1 MSHRTALITGAAK
14 RVGAA
19 IAREL
24 HSAGLQVVIHYHH
37 SAAAANALAAE
48 LNDKRPESAW
58 LLQADLADSQALPDV
73 VDSAITCNG
82 RLDVLINNASVFY
95 PTPLEAIDDDSWS
108 DMMNVNL
115 RAPLLLARHA
125 AAQLRAN
132 QGCIINLTDIHG
144 ERPLSEHT
152 LYSTSKAGLIM
163 LTKALAKEM
172 APDVRVNAVSPGAVL
187 WPRTMTAETQQ
198 AILSRIALNRR
209 GNPEDV
215 ARAVLFLIRDA
226 GYVTGQVLSVDGG
239 RLLSQ

>member
-37 SAAAANALAAE
+37 STAEANALATE
-48 LNDKRPESAW
+48 LNDKRPASAW

-73 VDSAITCNG
+73 INAAIACSG
-82 RLDVLINNASVFY
+82 QLDVLINNASVFY

-144 ERPLSEHT
+144 ERPLSEHM

-163 LTKALAKEM
+163 LTKALAREM

-187 WPRTMTAETQQ
+187 WPESMTEETQQ
-198 AILSRIALNRR
+198 TILSRIALNRR
-209 GNPEDV
+209 GSPEDV
-215 ARAVLFLIRDA
+215 ARAVLFFIRDA